1 MTRLR
6 RVAQE
11 AALRGEEDL
20 LAAHA
25 EDVRD
30 VDALRVAVDERDR
43 ALREAR
49 EARELAVT
57 SVAALV
63 DERDRLAALWEEE
76 KGRLEDTVAVLAD
89 KCHVLMDD
97 IAARGG
103 GCPVSPVPPIRRR
116 GGGHDDGGDDDDDDV
131 TSAIFRPL
139 DFVETGRG
147 DGEREGG
154 QPTLSLLVLD
164 EDGNMNI

>member
-1 MTRLR
+1 MHVHGC
-6 RVAQE
+6 VAQE
-11 AALRGEEDL
+11 AALQGEEDL

-30 VDALRVAVDERDR
+30 VDALRVAVEERDR

-63 DERDRLAALWEEE
+63 DERDRLAAVWEEE
-76 KGRLEDTVAVLAD
+76 KGRLEDTVAPLAD

-103 GCPVSPVPPIRRR
+103 VCPVSHVPPIRRR
-116 GGGHDDGGDDDDDDV
+116 GGGHDDGGDDDDV

-139 DFVETGRG
+139 ETDPGDSEG
-147 DGEREGG
+147 DGGR
-154 QPTLSLLVLD
+154 PTLSPLVLD
-164 EDGNMNI
+164 EDGNVSI

>member
-1 MTRLR
+1 
-6 RVAQE
+6 
-11 AALRGEEDL
+11 LRGEEDL

-63 DERDRLAALWEEE
+63 DERDRLAAAWEEE

-89 KCHVLMDD
+89 KCHVLMDG

-116 GGGHDDGGDDDDDDV
+116 GGGHDDGGDDDDDDDV

-139 DFVETGRG
+139 DFVEADPDP

-164 EDGNMNI
+164 EDGNVNI